1 MTSGSR
7 CPVQVTQVLP
17 GSGSREW
24 GEGPVSGAVDPAPA
38 LNGKPLL
45 LFYHT
50 LRTYVIVSF
59 KGFMCLKKKNS
70 ENHCN
75 IYMLFPSTQ
84 KELKLGH
91 LRQQRLRTI
100 GRIISSFLA

>member
-59 KGFMCLKKKNS
+59 KGFMCLKKK
-70 ENHCN
+70 
-75 IYMLFPSTQ
+75 I
-84 KELKLGH
+84 LKTTVTYICCFQAH
-91 LRQQRLRTI
+91 KKN
-100 GRIISSFLA
+100 